1 LLHHGSGSHL
11 QDLSAKMVE
20 RIAAILRLLAAGD
33 DRGASLQVISETLDL
48 KKPTAHRILSALSDN
63 GLVFQDMTT
72 RNYRLGHAAAVLG
85 RTALEQ
91 DIAGAA
97 RASLVRLAGLSGDTA
112 FASAIEGP
120 AAICVARE
128 VGDFPIRTLTLSVGD
143 RRPLGVGAGSLAL
156 LAALPDAAVER
167 ALKRNESWLRDFQ
180 GFEPDW
186 LRQKVAETRRHGF
199 AENDGRIVSGMA
211 GIAVA
216 VLDSAGQP
224 LAALSLAAIRDRM
237 TAERIPQ
244 LVRALHAEAAVV
256 AAQLDHPR
264 IAA

>member
-1 LLHHGSGSHL
+1 M
-11 QDLSAKMVE
+11 QDISAKMVE
-20 RIAAILRLLAAGD
+20 RIAAILRVLAAGD
-33 DRGASLQVISETLDL
+33 DRGASLQTIAESLAL
-48 KKPTAHRILSALSDN
+48 KKPTAHRILSALTDN

-85 RTALEQ
+85 RTAFEQ

-156 LAALPDAAVER
+156 LAALPGAAIER
-167 ALKRNESWLRDFQ
+167 ALKRNETWLRDFQ
-180 GFEPDW
+180 GFDAAS
-186 LRQKVAETRRHGF
+186 LRERVAETQARGY

-211 GIAVA
+211 GVA
-216 VLDSAGQP
+216 VPVLDADGLP

-237 TAERIPQ
+237 TPERIPE
-244 LVRALHAEAAVV
+244 LVQALRAEAAVV
-256 AAQLDHPR
+256 AAHLRYPR
-264 IAA
+264 VAAA

>member
-1 LLHHGSGSHL
+1 M
-11 QDLSAKMVE
+11 QDISAKMVE

-33 DRGASLQVISETLDL
+33 DRGASLQLIAETLDL

-85 RTALEQ
+85 RTAFEQ

-97 RASLVRLAGLSGDTA
+97 RASLMRLAALSGDTA

-167 ALKRNESWLRDFQ
+167 ALKRNEAWLRDFQ
-180 GFEPDW
+180 GFDAAS
-186 LRQKVAETRRHGF
+186 LRERVAETRARGY

-211 GIAVA
+211 GVA
-216 VLDSAGQP
+216 VPVLDVDGLP

-237 TAERIPQ
+237 TPERIPG
-244 LVRALHAEAAVV
+244 LVQALRTEAALV
-256 AAQLDHPR
+256 AAHLRHPR
-264 IAA
+264 VAAA

>member
-1 LLHHGSGSHL
+1 
-11 QDLSAKMVE
+11 MVE

-33 DRGASLQVISETLDL
+33 DRGASLQVIAETLDL

-85 RTALEQ
+85 RTAFEQ

-156 LAALPDAAVER
+156 LAALPDAAVAR

>member
-1 LLHHGSGSHL
+1 V
-11 QDLSAKMVE
+11 QDISAKMVE
-20 RIAAILRLLAAGD
+20 RIAAILRLLAVGD
-33 DRGASLQVISETLDL
+33 DRGASLQVITETLDL

-72 RNYRLGHAAAVLG
+72 RHYRLGHAAAVLG
-85 RTALEQ
+85 RTAFEQ

-97 RASLVRLAGLSGDTA
+97 RASLTRLAALSGDTA
-112 FASAIEGP
+112 FASAIEGS

-156 LAALPDAAVER
+156 LAALPDAAVGR
-167 ALKRNESWLRDFQ
+167 ALKRNEAWLRDFQ
-180 GFEPDW
+180 GFDAAS
-186 LRQKVAETRRHGF
+186 LRERVAETRARGY

-211 GIAVA
+211 GVA
-216 VLDSAGQP
+216 VPVLDADGLP

-237 TAERIPQ
+237 TPERIPE
-244 LVRALHAEAAVV
+244 LVQALRTEAALV
-256 AAQLDHPR
+256 AAHLRHPR
-264 IAA
+264 VAAA